1 MDLLSHIRNHNLK
14 IWVRLQ
20 PTADIFSTVYID
32 KGHFIIDSKITSYYS
47 DLNINLLEFDD
58 QIIDLNGNICEVDL
72 VHDDQIYYD
81 PSSEIWNGPI
91 KNIEGVSKFHGFGR
105 IFTPQIIYVGDIV
118 FGHKTGWGKFYCK
131 NGNIYVGQVTDG
143 TFSGQGTY
151 YVLNGAKYEGEF
163 QDDQFNGQGKLYDKD
178 RNLVYDGHYEMNVKT
193 GHGILYLQN
202 NGKYSGAKYIGQM
215 LNGLRH
221 GYGKH
226 YDEAGN
232 LIYDG
237 TYEHNFATGQGT
249 LYLQNNGCLTAADIS
264 VKLSTGREKDTASIL
279 MKTVR

>member
-1 MDLLSHIRNHNLK
+1 M
-14 IWVRLQ
+14 
-20 PTADIFSTVYID
+20 
-32 KGHFIIDSKITSYYS
+32 
-47 DLNINLLEFDD
+47 
-58 QIIDLNGNICEVDL
+58 DL

-193 GHGILYLQN
+193 GSWDFIFRIMVNIAGP
-202 NGKYSGAKYIGQM
+202 KYRTNAKW
-215 LNGLRH
+215 
-221 GYGKH
+221 
-226 YDEAGN
+226 
-232 LIYDG
+232 
-237 TYEHNFATGQGT
+237 
-249 LYLQNNGCLTAADIS
+249 S
-264 VKLSTGREKDTASIL
+264 STWIAWKAL
-279 MKTVR
+279 